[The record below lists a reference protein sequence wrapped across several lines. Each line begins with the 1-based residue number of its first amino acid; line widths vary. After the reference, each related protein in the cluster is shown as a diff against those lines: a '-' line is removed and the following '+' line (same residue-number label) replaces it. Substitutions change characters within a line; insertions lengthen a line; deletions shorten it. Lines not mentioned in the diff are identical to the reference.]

1 MAVVE
6 APPERD
12 EAKPRRPNFGREPK
26 TRFADLDRR
35 TKRFLG
41 RATVT
46 LLVAILVV
54 GFLMPL
60 VYMIVTS
67 LKSEDQLANGRLL
80 PESPATVEIDGE
92 QYDLYQVPL
101 DDGTRTL
108 ALVRP
113 GRQVSVF
120 VDPDEPAV
128 EIEWEGNWRT
138 LPQDFEVD
146 PQLDNFGDAWDALD
160 YPLLLRNTAII
171 AGFGMAG
178 TVIASTFVAYGLA
191 RFRMPGKRLI
201 IASLLAT
208 IILPRF
214 VTLVPQYAV
223 YNRLGWI
230 GTFLPLIVP
239 HFFAN
244 AYNVFLLR
252 QFFLTIP
259 RELDEAASIDGA
271 GPIRTLILVILPQAK
286 GAILAVALFHF
297 FFAWNDFLE
306 PLVYLSVDRGRIPIS
321 VGLYEFIGLYD
332 TDIPL
337 MQAGALIAMLVPIL
351 VFLGLQR
358 IFLRGIDLSGAIK

>member
-6 APPERD
+6 APVERD
-12 EAKPRRPNFGREPK
+12 ETKPRRPNLGREPK
-26 TRFADLDRR
+26 TRFADVDRR

-46 LLVAILVV
+46 LLVAILVL

-80 PESPATVEIDGE
+80 PESPATAEIDGE
-92 QYDLYQVPL
+92 QFDLYTVPF
-101 DDGTRTL
+101 DDGTRSL
-108 ALVRP
+108 ALVQP

-120 VDPDEPAV
+120 VDPDEPGV

-138 LPQDFEVD
+138 LPQDFEID
-146 PQLDNFGDAWDALD
+146 PQFDNFGDAWEALD

-223 YNRLGWI
+223 FNRLGWI

-271 GPIRTLILVILPQAK
+271 GPLRTLILVILPQAK

>member
-1 MAVVE
+1 MTVVD
-6 APPERD
+6 APLERT
-12 EAKPRRPNFGREPK
+12 EPKLRRLHLGREPQR
-26 TRFADLDRR
+26 RFADLDRR
-35 TKRFLG
+35 TRRFVGKASFTLF
-41 RATVT
+41 VT
-46 LLVAILVV
+46 ILVV

-60 VYMIVTS
+60 VYMAVTS
-67 LKSEDQLANGRLL
+67 LKSEDQLANGKLL
-80 PESPATVEIDGE
+80 PESPATAEINGE
-92 QYDLYQVPL
+92 EYDVYSVPF
-101 DDGTRTL
+101 DDGNRTL

-120 VDPDEPAV
+120 VDADEPNV
-128 EIEWEGNWRT
+128 EIEWEGNWRI
-138 LPQDFEVD
+138 LPQDFEFD
-146 PQLDNFGDAWDALD
+146 PRFDNFTDAWNALD

-171 AGFGMAG
+171 AGFGMAA
-178 TVIASTFVAYGLA
+178 TVIASTFVAYGLS
-191 RFRMPGKRLI
+191 RFRMPGKKLI

-223 YNRLGWI
+223 FNRLGWI
-230 GTFLPLIVP
+230 GTYLPLIVP

-259 RELDEAASIDGA
+259 RELDEAAAIDGA
-271 GPIRTLILVILPQAK
+271 GPLRTLILVILPQAK

-337 MQAGALIAMLVPIL
+337 MQAGALIAMAVPIV
-351 VFLGLQR
+351 VFLCLQR